1 MAHIR
6 VQKKKK
12 KIFEMKKAFITG
24 IGGQDGS
31 YLSEYLLKKNY
42 KVYGIIRR
50 NSVVEHQKNR
60 IEDLDINK
68 KIELTYGD
76 VEDRSCLDNL
86 LKKIKPDEIYNL
98 AAQSHVRISFDVP
111 EYTIKTNALG
121 VFNMLEAFRLH
132 SSKSKFY
139 QASSSEMFGR
149 SVDKNG
155 YQSEKTKFEPTS
167 PYGCAKV
174 FAFNLVKHYRFAYN
188 LFSSNGILFN
198 HESPRRG
205 ANFVT
210 NKVIKTA
217 VEIKLGLRKKLY
229 LGNLD
234 SYRDWGHSKDYVR
247 AMHLI
252 LKHTKP
258 DDFVI
263 ATGNTR
269 SIRQLCKVVFENL
282 NLDYTK
288 YVTQQKKFLRPEEL
302 KYLRGDSSKAKKVLK
317 WKPKITFEQMVNEM
331 TEFWMRYYNGKT

>member
-1 MAHIR
+1 
-6 VQKKKK
+6 
-12 KIFEMKKAFITG
+12 MKKAFITG

-31 YLSEYLLKKNY
+31 YLSEYLINKNY

-60 IEDLDINK
+60 LENFEINK
-68 KIELTYGD
+68 NIELSYGD
-76 VEDRSCLDNL
+76 VEDRSCLDNI

-121 VFNMLEAFRLH
+121 VFNMLESFKFN
-132 SSKSKFY
+132 SPKSKFY

-155 YQSEKTKFEPTS
+155 YQRESTKFEPTS

-174 FAFNLVKHYRFAYN
+174 FAFNLVKHYRFAYK
-188 LFSSNGILFN
+188 LFCSNGILFN

-205 ANFVT
+205 SNFVT
-210 NKVIKTA
+210 NKVIKSA
-217 VEIKLGLRKKLY
+217 VEIKLGLKKKLY

-234 SYRDWGHSKDYVR
+234 SFRDWGHSKDYIR

-252 LKHTKP
+252 LKHNKP

-263 ATGNTR
+263 ATGQTR
-269 SIRQLCKVVFENL
+269 SIRQLCKIVFGNL
-282 NLDYTK
+282 NLDYKK
-288 YVTQQKKFLRPEEL
+288 YVKQQKKFLRPEEL
-302 KYLRGDSSKAKKVLK
+302 KYLKGDSSKARRVLN
-317 WKPKITFEQMVNEM
+317 WKPEISFEQMINEM
-331 TEFWMRYYNGKT
+331 TDFWVNYYDKKI

>member
-1 MAHIR
+1 
-6 VQKKKK
+6 
-12 KIFEMKKAFITG
+12 MKKAFITG

-31 YLSEYLLKKNY
+31 YLSEYLINKNY

-60 IEDLDINK
+60 LENLEINK
-68 KIELTYGD
+68 NIELSYGD
-76 VEDRSCLDNL
+76 VEDRSCLDNI

-111 EYTIKTNALG
+111 EYTIKANALG
-121 VFNMLEAFRLH
+121 VFNMLESFKFN
-132 SSKSKFY
+132 SPKSKFY

-155 YQSEKTKFEPTS
+155 YQRESTKFEPTS

-174 FAFNLVKHYRFAYN
+174 FAFNLVKHYRFAYK
-188 LFSSNGILFN
+188 LFCSNGILFN

-205 ANFVT
+205 SNFVT
-210 NKVIKTA
+210 NKVIKSA
-217 VEIKLGLRKKLY
+217 VEIKLGLKKKLY

-234 SYRDWGHSKDYVR
+234 SFRDWGHSKDYIR

-252 LKHTKP
+252 LKHNKP

-263 ATGNTR
+263 ATGQTR
-269 SIRQLCKVVFENL
+269 SIRQLCKIVFDNL
-282 NLDYTK
+282 NLDYKK
-288 YVTQQKKFLRPEEL
+288 YVKQQKKFLRPEEL
-302 KYLRGDSSKAKKVLK
+302 KYLKGDSSKARRVLN
-317 WKPKITFEQMVNEM
+317 WKPEISFEQMINEM
-331 TEFWMRYYNGKT
+331 TDFWVNYYDKKI

>member
-1 MAHIR
+1 
-6 VQKKKK
+6 
-12 KIFEMKKAFITG
+12 MKKAFITG

-31 YLSEYLLKKNY
+31 YLSEYLINKNY

-60 IEDLDINK
+60 LENFNINK
-68 KIELTYGD
+68 NIELSYGD
-76 VEDRSCLDNL
+76 VEDRTSLDNL

-121 VFNMLEAFRLH
+121 VFNMLESLRFN
-132 SSKSKFY
+132 SPKSKFY

-155 YQSEKTKFEPTS
+155 YQRETTKFEPTS

-174 FAFNLVKHYRFAYN
+174 FAFNLVKHYRHAYK
-188 LFSSNGILFN
+188 LFCANGILFN

-205 ANFVT
+205 SNFVT
-210 NKVIKTA
+210 NKVIKSA
-217 VEIKLGLRKKLY
+217 VEIKLGIKKKLY

-234 SYRDWGHSKDYVR
+234 SFRDWGHSKDYIR

-252 LKHTKP
+252 LKHNKP

-263 ATGNTR
+263 ATGHTR
-269 SIRQLCKVVFENL
+269 SIRQLCQVVFNNL
-282 NLDYTK
+282 NLDYK
-288 YVTQQKKFLRPEEL
+288 RYVKQQKKFLRPEEL
-302 KYLRGDSSKAKKVLK
+302 KYLKGDSSKARKVLK
-317 WKPKITFEQMVNEM
+317 WKPEISFEQMINEM
-331 TEFWMRYYNGKT
+331 TDFWMKYYNDKK

>member
-1 MAHIR
+1 
-6 VQKKKK
+6 
-12 KIFEMKKAFITG
+12 MKKAFITG

-31 YLSEYLLKKNY
+31 YLSEYLINKNY

-60 IEDLDINK
+60 LENFNINK
-68 KIELTYGD
+68 NIELSYGD
-76 VEDRSCLDNL
+76 VEDRTSLDNL

-121 VFNMLEAFRLH
+121 VFNMLESLRFN
-132 SSKSKFY
+132 SPKSKFY

-155 YQSEKTKFEPTS
+155 YQRETTKFEPTS

-174 FAFNLVKHYRFAYN
+174 FAFNLVKHYRYAYK
-188 LFSSNGILFN
+188 LFCANGILFN

-205 ANFVT
+205 SNFVT
-210 NKVIKTA
+210 NKVIKSA
-217 VEIKLGLRKKLY
+217 VEIKLGIKKKLY

-234 SYRDWGHSKDYVR
+234 SFRDWGHSKDYIR

-252 LKHTKP
+252 LKHNKP

-263 ATGNTR
+263 ATGHTR
-269 SIRQLCKVVFENL
+269 SIRQLCQVVFNNL
-282 NLDYTK
+282 NLDYK
-288 YVTQQKKFLRPEEL
+288 RYVKQQKKFLRPEEL
-302 KYLRGDSSKAKKVLK
+302 KYLKGDSSKARKVLK
-317 WKPKITFEQMVNEM
+317 WKPEISFEQMINEM
-331 TEFWMRYYNGKT
+331 TDFWMKYYNDKK

>member
-1 MAHIR
+1 
-6 VQKKKK
+6 
-12 KIFEMKKAFITG
+12 MKKAFITG
-24 IGGQDGS
+24 IGGQDWS
-31 YLSEYLLKKNY
+31 YLSEHLINKNY

-60 IEDLDINK
+60 LENLNINK
-68 KIELTYGD
+68 NIELSYGD
-76 VEDRSCLDNL
+76 VEDRTSLDNL

-121 VFNMLEAFRLH
+121 VFNMLESLRFN
-132 SSKSKFY
+132 SPKSKFY

-155 YQSEKTKFEPTS
+155 YQRETTKFEPTS

-174 FAFNLVKHYRFAYN
+174 FAFNLVKHYRYAYK
-188 LFSSNGILFN
+188 LFCANGILFN

-210 NKVIKTA
+210 NKVIKSA
-217 VEIKLGLRKKLY
+217 VEIKLGIKNKLY

-234 SYRDWGHSKDYVR
+234 SFRDWGHSKDYIR

-252 LKHTKP
+252 LKHNKP

-263 ATGNTR
+263 ATGQTR
-269 SIRQLCKVVFENL
+269 SIRQLCKIVFDNL
-282 NLDYTK
+282 NLDYKK
-288 YVTQQKKFLRPEEL
+288 YVK
-302 KYLRGDSSKAKKVLK
+302 
-317 WKPKITFEQMVNEM
+317 
-331 TEFWMRYYNGKT
+331 

>member
-1 MAHIR
+1 
-6 VQKKKK
+6 
-12 KIFEMKKAFITG
+12 MKKAFITG

-31 YLSEYLLKKNY
+31 YLSEYLINKNY

-60 IEDLDINK
+60 LENLNINK
-68 KIELTYGD
+68 NIELSYGD
-76 VEDRSCLDNL
+76 VEDRTSLDNL

-121 VFNMLEAFRLH
+121 VFNMLESLRFN
-132 SSKSKFY
+132 SPKSKFY

-155 YQSEKTKFEPTS
+155 YQRETTKFEPTS

-174 FAFNLVKHYRFAYN
+174 FAFNLVKHYRHAYK
-188 LFSSNGILFN
+188 LFCANGILFN

-205 ANFVT
+205 SNFVT
-210 NKVIKTA
+210 NKVIKSA
-217 VEIKLGLRKKLY
+217 VEIKLGIKKKLY
-229 LGNLD
+229 MGNLD
-234 SYRDWGHSKDYVR
+234 SFRDWGHAKDYIR

-252 LKHTKP
+252 LKHNKP

-263 ATGNTR
+263 ATGHTR
-269 SIRQLCKVVFENL
+269 SIRQLCDVVFKNL
-282 NLDYTK
+282 NLDYKK
-288 YVTQQKKFLRPEEL
+288 YVKQQKKFLRPEEL
-302 KYLRGDSSKAKKVLK
+302 KYLKGDSSKARKVLK
-317 WKPKITFEQMVNEM
+317 WKPEISFEQMINEM
-331 TEFWMRYYNGKT
+331 TDFWMKYYNDKK

>member
-1 MAHIR
+1 
-6 VQKKKK
+6 
-12 KIFEMKKAFITG
+12 MKKAFITG

-31 YLSEYLLKKNY
+31 YLSEHLINKNY

-60 IEDLDINK
+60 LENLNINK
-68 KIELTYGD
+68 NIELSYGD
-76 VEDRSCLDNL
+76 VEDRTSLDNL

-121 VFNMLEAFRLH
+121 VFNMLESLRFN
-132 SSKSKFY
+132 SPKSKFY

-155 YQSEKTKFEPTS
+155 YQRETTKFEPTS

-174 FAFNLVKHYRFAYN
+174 FAFNLVKHYRHAYK
-188 LFSSNGILFN
+188 LFCANGILFN

-205 ANFVT
+205 SNFVT
-210 NKVIKTA
+210 NKVIKSA
-217 VEIKLGLRKKLY
+217 VEIKLGIKKKLY

-234 SYRDWGHSKDYVR
+234 SFRDWGHAKDYIR

-252 LKHTKP
+252 LKHNKP

-263 ATGNTR
+263 ATGHTR
-269 SIRQLCKVVFENL
+269 SIRQLCEVVFNNL
-282 NLDYTK
+282 SLDYKK
-288 YVTQQKKFLRPEEL
+288 YVKQQKKFLRPEEL
-302 KYLRGDSSKAKKVLK
+302 KYLKGDSSKARKVLK
-317 WKPKITFEQMVNEM
+317 WKPEISFEQMINEM
-331 TEFWMRYYNGKT
+331 TDFWMKYYHDKK